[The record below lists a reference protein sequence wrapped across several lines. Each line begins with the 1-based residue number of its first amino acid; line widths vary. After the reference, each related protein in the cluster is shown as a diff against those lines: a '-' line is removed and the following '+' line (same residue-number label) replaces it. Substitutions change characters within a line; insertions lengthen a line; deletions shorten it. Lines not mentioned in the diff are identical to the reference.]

1 MIATPLTFRMETQH
15 YMMPA
20 ERDSCPFSTL
30 SLLSSVTWISPI
42 RYMPYCLH
50 PSLVLKASYLSY
62 LCGST
67 FCIHADSLPQNGATP
82 LHLASKYG
90 HVELVRQLCV
100 AGCDVNAVTEH
111 GFTADEVA
119 ANSSHD
125 QLATLIHT
133 LRQVLQ
139 QYPPPPHT
147 HTCTYIY
154 TLFYE
159 MFTHKKLYAAS

>member
-1 MIATPLTFRMETQH
+1 MYI
-15 YMMPA
+15 
-20 ERDSCPFSTL
+20 CKPFSSTYLADFFFSL
-30 SLLSSVTWISPI
+30 S
-42 RYMPYCLH
+42 
-50 PSLVLKASYLSY
+50 
-62 LCGST
+62 
-67 FCIHADSLPQNGATP
+67 QNGATP

-133 LRQVLQ
+133 LRQVLW
-139 QYPPPPHT
+139 
-147 HTCTYIY
+147 
-154 TLFYE
+154 
-159 MFTHKKLYAAS
+159 